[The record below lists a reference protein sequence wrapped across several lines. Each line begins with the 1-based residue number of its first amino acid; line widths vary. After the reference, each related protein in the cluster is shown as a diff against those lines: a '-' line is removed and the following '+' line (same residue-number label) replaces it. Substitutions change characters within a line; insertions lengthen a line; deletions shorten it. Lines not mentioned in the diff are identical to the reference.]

1 MDKKTSFVL
10 YPADFLAAVHNFRKN
25 EVADLIIALCETN
38 FYGGVSFK
46 MSGLVRQRFEMLQET
61 IEKNNAKYLE
71 MREMRQ
77 ANGAKGGSKRQAKLK
92 QSSSKTQATTTTF
105 PSDESEK
112 ENESVN
118 VNDSGEKDKAV
129 ESVDKQEY
137 VGAPSVDEVAAYAK
151 ESGYTIDPVAFV
163 RWNEERGWMNGKKY
177 IALDWKKAV
186 RKWFCKENG
195 LEFSEMETMA
205 DNLII
210 NDTGTFKTHSSVADC
225 GVTGRKLACDFYGTS
240 APIGGGSPWTK
251 DGSKADV
258 TLNLYARKLAVQ
270 YLADNDECFV
280 YLSSCIGRFEL
291 PSAVVKTFK
300 YGICNVQKLQI
311 TKRPSEIIE
320 ELGLNK
326 PIFAKLC
333 QKWFI
338 K

>member
-92 QSSSKTQATTTTF
+92 QSSSKTQATTTTS

-205 DNLII
+205 DIC
-210 NDTGTFKTHSSVADC
+210 ADIH
-225 GVTGRKLACDFYGTS
+225 TLL
-240 APIGGGSPWTK
+240 
-251 DGSKADV
+251 KA
-258 TLNLYARKLAVQ
+258 A
-270 YLADNDECFV
+270 
-280 YLSSCIGRFEL
+280 
-291 PSAVVKTFK
+291 
-300 YGICNVQKLQI
+300 
-311 TKRPSEIIE
+311 
-320 ELGLNK
+320 K
-326 PIFAKLC
+326 PLFPVIR
-333 QKWFI
+333 
-338 K
+338 